1 MAGNL
6 IDYVKWRGD
15 LGFTERPFNDVDAL
29 VLATLSYIDL
39 VGFAPNEASGGTVE
53 VREALGELMERSG
66 GDVAP
71 YVRSLATIDARY
83 IDAVAKSRR
92 FGRLHIGRYVDVMDY
107 DNAVQFAAVEVMLPP
122 NSVEGCGKGVR
133 YVSFRGTDL
142 TIAGWREDFMLS
154 FEVTGAQKLAAEYL
168 DRALRAA
175 VAAGEPLMAGG
186 HSKGGNLASYAV
198 ASAVPSLAKNVLR
211 CYSFDGPGLDERV
224 VVHDARDVIG
234 DRFMRYQPAYSVI
247 GQLFDRAEEP
257 RAYVASTGS
266 GMLQHDPLTWQVSS
280 SDLILADG
288 LDPDAATFDAALDEW
303 MEPVDMGERERF
315 TNEFFDILGAGGP
328 KLTDVTSREGLPK
341 VMSAANGASDQTKR
355 LVWKLVECVV
365 AKQAERTSDV
375 VRKAYEGVVQSA
387 RDAASGLAVSFPR
400 RQLHAE

>member
-107 DNAVQFAAVEVMLPP
+107 DNAVQFAAVEVMRKEITKPQTP
-122 NSVEGCGKGVR
+122 
-133 YVSFRGTDL
+133 FRGTDL

-234 DRFMRYQPAYSVI
+234 GRFVRYQPAYSVI

>member
-39 VGFAPNEASGGTVE
+39 VGFTPNEASGGTVE

-133 YVSFRGTDL
+133 FVSFRGTDL

-186 HSKGGNLASYAV
+186 HSKGGNLASFAV

-211 CYSFDGPGLDERV
+211 
-224 VVHDARDVIG
+224 
-234 DRFMRYQPAYSVI
+234 
-247 GQLFDRAEEP
+247 
-257 RAYVASTGS
+257 
-266 GMLQHDPLTWQVSS
+266 
-280 SDLILADG
+280 
-288 LDPDAATFDAALDEW
+288 
-303 MEPVDMGERERF
+303 
-315 TNEFFDILGAGGP
+315 
-328 KLTDVTSREGLPK
+328 
-341 VMSAANGASDQTKR
+341 
-355 LVWKLVECVV
+355 
-365 AKQAERTSDV
+365 
-375 VRKAYEGVVQSA
+375 
-387 RDAASGLAVSFPR
+387 
-400 RQLHAE
+400 

>member
-133 YVSFRGTDL
+133 FVSFRGT
-142 TIAGWREDFMLS
+142 ASRS
-154 FEVTGAQKLAAEYL
+154 
-168 DRALRAA
+168 
-175 VAAGEPLMAGG
+175 PGG
-186 HSKGGNLASYAV
+186 
-198 ASAVPSLAKNVLR
+198 
-211 CYSFDGPGLDERV
+211 
-224 VVHDARDVIG
+224 
-234 DRFMRYQPAYSVI
+234 
-247 GQLFDRAEEP
+247 
-257 RAYVASTGS
+257 
-266 GMLQHDPLTWQVSS
+266 
-280 SDLILADG
+280 
-288 LDPDAATFDAALDEW
+288 
-303 MEPVDMGERERF
+303 
-315 TNEFFDILGAGGP
+315 
-328 KLTDVTSREGLPK
+328 
-341 VMSAANGASDQTKR
+341 
-355 LVWKLVECVV
+355 
-365 AKQAERTSDV
+365 ERTSC
-375 VRKAYEGVVQSA
+375 
-387 RDAASGLAVSFPR
+387 
-400 RQLHAE
+400 

>member
-1 MAGNL
+1 
-6 IDYVKWRGD
+6 
-15 LGFTERPFNDVDAL
+15 
-29 VLATLSYIDL
+29 
-39 VGFAPNEASGGTVE
+39 
-53 VREALGELMERSG
+53 
-66 GDVAP
+66 
-71 YVRSLATIDARY
+71 
-83 IDAVAKSRR
+83 
-92 FGRLHIGRYVDVMDY
+92 
-107 DNAVQFAAVEVMLPP
+107 
-122 NSVEGCGKGVR
+122 
-133 YVSFRGTDL
+133 
-142 TIAGWREDFMLS
+142 MLS

-175 VAAGEPLMAGG
+175 VAAGEPLMTGG
-186 HSKGGNLASYAV
+186 HSKGGNLASFAV

-234 DRFMRYQPAYSVI
+234 GRFVRYQPAYSVI

-341 VMSAANGASDQTKR
+341 VMSAANGASEQTKR

-365 AKQAERTSDV
+365 AKQAARTSDV